1 MANKTQN
8 LLFNFIR
15 IYTNI
20 DDIQSR
26 FISYKLELE
35 NVKNINGISEDK
47 THNYT
52 FDTDS
57 GFFKVIT
64 VNLPL
69 PISKVTRI

>member
-35 NVKNINGISEDK
+35 NVKNINEISEDK
-47 THNYT
+47 AHNYT